1 MLLHTD
7 HVPPPLQPK
16 SQRGTN
22 ISKHAVQSQRGFKKL
37 LRLIDCFTVS
47 HAPELASPRSAVHVQ
62 SHQWRTAFSH
72 HSCDVMK
79 QVYSQYW
86 WPAHW
91 IIWKHLFGP
100 RWFNTVLPMLDL
112 FESAGKDYEPEPLSW
127 YYMIN
132 NMHNHA
138 YKRHHYRDEIHY
150 SRQTASN

>member
-22 ISKHAVQSQRGFKKL
+22 ISKHVVQAQRGFKKL
-37 LRLIDCFTVS
+37 LRLIDCFTCTRAGQSSISSARAEPSVEDS
-47 HAPELASPRSAVHVQ
+47 LQSPFMWCHEAG
-62 SHQWRTAFSH
+62 
-72 HSCDVMK
+72 
-79 QVYSQYW
+79 SQYW
-86 WPAHW
+86 CTVHW
-91 IIWKHLFGP
+91 FSWKHLFGP

-138 YKRHHYRDEIHY
+138 YNRHHHRDEIH
-150 SRQTASN
+150 